1 MGLISSAKALWKKVK
16 QKSQSSAQK
25 AYTKKVQTERTQ
37 QRKHIVTSNYDKV
50 RSRTTPTRTTTSRSS
65 GGSSSY
71 SRPSGT
77 TSWSSRTTSS
87 SSSTSPKSRQ
97 RKTSS
102 SNTSGWSSYAQN
114 TFKSSNKASQG
125 KSSGTS
131 VPRTASGAIDWG
143 KINSKGYKGTASKAL
158 KEAYEQGKGIN
169 ALGTKVETR
178 KGGGV
183 KSKDPTMEDFLK
195 LQNASRNGNLK
206 LDKKLAKKMG
216 SRTAYA
222 ANRNSMARASHGFM
236 QGMAFGDVESGPV
249 KYNKAARKALKESR
263 ESTAGMVG
271 YGVGQMAGF
280 ATGGTSGAA
289 KSLASGGIKAGA
301 KAAAKSGAKTTAKK
315 FVRNRVT
322 EMAVEAPLNAADA
335 MKMSKDENGKVDVKK
350 AAGLMALNTGLTGG
364 TGALMEGAAI
374 KFTKKNANRLIHL
387 QSKANKNTIT
397 KKEGHELKALYDK
410 LDNVRKD
417 TARADSRIAGEGYR
431 RGKTAAAEVANDKY
445 VEAARNRMRNAKVEN
460 YVNKVKESNRQYNND
475 RELLRGNED
484 VIENGQFIDARGNEV
499 PDTTKAPQG
508 MKASGK
514 QAKSSKKV
522 IRQTLGGNHTPEAK
536 AEIHD
541 TVDRM
546 SNMINHGDF
555 EGARSEARK
564 LARKHGTVQTE
575 FRDVNHDMRSKLKD
589 AQERIKS
596 VTFRPSDDALKSVDS
611 RGRIKDLKEAIGDYD
626 FRKVHINKN
635 QAVGKNQLEVDEV
648 WDEWSKELPELFPPD
663 VTDESA
669 RLRTIVEV
677 SNMKPQDVDNVVG
690 LDDEAIDEAYDLM
703 ARDIYDEA
711 EKNAAAYKETGK
723 KGASKPKA
731 ENVENPMGA
740 SAETV
745 GASET
750 PKKGASK
757 PETPKGKVSQIKEF
771 NDVDKAFKRSAN
783 NVLDN
788 APDRADDVAKLADE
802 YRGAGSKIA
811 EKKARIK
818 NSDNPKHIEQ
828 FKKDIKALEDQQKEI
843 QGRMT
848 KLEDTHVSRHSSGKD
863 VLDVIDPTDSKA
875 VKAKKISKATNFY
888 RTVKRLGV
896 TSLAEFERVAKET
909 GDKELMNAINNVYVG
924 RNKVGAFIE
933 SARTSFKTRATTG
946 KSLNDIFKDAG
957 AFESR
962 ETRADFNTYALL
974 RHHID
979 RADKGKPV
987 FMKDGHAL
995 SIPDALKA
1003 MNELESKYGADKL
1016 AKFSDELT
1024 EYSNDLLKYRYD
1036 AGLITKETYENTL
1049 KEYPHYVPTYRI
1061 KDDAGG
1067 LIYDEAK
1074 NVELDSVIKAAKG
1087 GDAPIEDLYSQ
1098 LHKITTDVITN
1109 AEQNEMIKLYA
1120 KDMGFDPKHLA
1131 DNVDIEDLEKSRI
1144 KANKDGTISYFV
1156 NGERVTM
1163 KADKQAVKGL
1173 REWNGQDFA
1182 VFSNACAKIGQVSGI
1197 RIFKGLIT
1205 DWNIA
1210 FGVRNGT
1217 RDIQQA
1223 VVNSKDTVWFT
1234 KSMPS
1239 ALHAIANKNNAYRK
1253 LYEANGG
1260 RFFVPSGNPRV
1271 VKDPTKSSVFDKI
1284 ISPIEKINGAIEMNP
1299 RMSEF
1304 IGTINKEAD
1313 GILKKQGKTLEDL
1326 KDQAKRIIEKD
1337 KSIADA
1343 DKVGAIEDKYAE
1355 MVCALVGKET
1365 VDRAMRNSAD
1375 ITLNFSRHGVIG
1387 KALNSGLVPYLN
1399 PSIQGLSKTIR
1410 LFTEGKAD
1418 KTLLNI
1424 GMKLGTMTIAPAVF
1438 NEVLLADNRDYQ
1450 DLNNRDKD
1458 NNFFIPL
1465 GDGKFIKLP
1474 KPRENAALTEPVT
1487 YGLRY
1492 FFDKAQIGSIAPGE
1506 YSSKENWKQMFDSVW
1521 DNIGPVNPITSNY
1534 FSPVLNTAR
1543 NKTWYGGNIES
1554 VSDQELPVKDRR
1566 DETTSAWAIAFTD
1579 SKFMKE
1585 FRKSDF
1591 AKNNPLGSFAA
1602 SNLSPKK
1609 VDNLMDSYFGMIYDT
1624 VIKPTAANRNL
1635 GKNKYLPS
1643 KENIGNY
1650 FMGQFVMDGVYSNKL
1665 AQSYYDKL
1673 DKLNKGAKEGERT
1686 LKASIYMNDYGYQ
1699 AQDYSTARA
1708 AIFGK
1713 DKDFDKLTP
1722 KEKQEFSRYLK
1733 KHQNDIYRAGALTG
1747 EKDVCGTFENNF
1759 RSDPLR
1765 VMCRGLKKMG
1775 FEDKTG
1781 TMPEA
1786 KVLRSFTFTTADGK
1800 NSYADAL
1807 DNFKESEQYK
1817 IDGRENG
1824 IKKFFNDT
1832 IRTRGL
1838 IGEAGGSRGFITWT
1852 GASLVAQERNLK
1864 SGDESHTAFAK
1875 AFGASD
1881 ESLSDA
1887 KDYLGF
1893 YNLKDYTKT
1902 HKPLERMAMK
1912 EGKYLSDVDAV
1923 KQSIKLASKGDP
1935 DGAFFIE
1942 GEYVD
1947 MKQNPSRCIIA
1958 DGMTS
1963 KEYNKW
1969 VDKYGLRSYSK
1980 EKQKGLEKLTSKSGN
1995 TYYKSSEEDVLN
2007 AIESDYGNR
2016 SNEFKAA
2023 MFEMFYPFSENPYG
2037 SVGDYS
2043 QENDVGLHHDSG
2055 YGGYG
2060 YGRRGYGGYGGGWGG
2075 GYGGYG
2081 GGYGSSAGGKDWNTY
2096 VGEIFDMKET
2106 KLHDYTKPSEL
2117 TEAYRRRARKKQMVN
2132 QKRKG

>member
-1 MGLISSAKALWKKVK
+1 MGLISTLWKKIK
-16 QKSQSSAQK
+16 QRSRSSAQA
-25 AYTKKVQTERTQ
+25 AYRRKVQTDRTNS
-37 QRKHIVTSNYDKV
+37 RNNTASSNYDRV
-50 RSRTTPTRTTTSRSS
+50 RSRSNPVRTGSSRSS
-65 GGSSSY
+65 GRSSSY
-71 SRPSGT
+71 GSRGSTSSASGT
-77 TSWSSRTTSS
+77 TSWTSSQSSS

-114 TFKSSNKASQG
+114 TFKTQNKASQS

-263 ESTAGMVG
+263 ESTAGMIG

-397 KKEGHELKALYDK
+397 KKEGRELKALYDK

-460 YVNKVKESNRQYNND
+460 YVNKVNESNRQYNND
-475 RELLRGNED
+475 RELLRGNEKT
-484 VIENGQFIDARGNEV
+484 INEGQFIDARGNEV

-514 QAKSSKKV
+514 QAKSSKRV
-522 IRQTLGGNHTPEAK
+522 VRETLGGNHTPEAK

-596 VTFRPSDDALKSVDS
+596 VTFKPSDDALKAVDS

-626 FRKVHINKN
+626 YKKVHINKN

-690 LDDEAIDEAYDLM
+690 LDDEAIEEAYDYM

-740 SAETV
+740 STETV
-745 GASET
+745 GASEV

-771 NDVDKAFKRSAN
+771 NDVDRAFKESAN

-863 VLDVIDPTDSKA
+863 VLEDIDPTDTKTA
-875 VKAKKISKATNFY
+875 KAKKTGKFREKIQSIRRATES
-888 RTVKRLGV
+888 
-896 TSLAEFERVAKET
+896 SLVEFERAAKAS
-909 GDKELMNAINNVYVG
+909 GDKELLNAVNNVYVA
-924 RNKVGAFIE
+924 RNKAGAFIE
-933 SARTSFKTRATTG
+933 SARTNFKTRATTG

-957 AFESR
+957 AFANK
-962 ETRADFNTYALL
+962 ETRSDFNTYALL

-979 RADKGKPV
+979 RAERGVPV

-995 SIPDALKA
+995 SIPDAKKA
-1003 MNELESKYGADKL
+1003 MEALETKYGADKL
-1016 AKFSDELT
+1016 TKFSDELT

-1049 KEYPHYVPTYRI
+1049 KQNPHYVPTYRI
-1061 KDDAGG
+1061 KDGAEGFVFE
-1067 LIYDEAK
+1067 EAN
-1074 NVELDSVIKAAKG
+1074 NVSLDSVIKAAKG

-1098 LHKITTDVITN
+1098 LHKITNDVITN
-1109 AEQNEMIKLYA
+1109 AEQNEMVKLYA
-1120 KDMGFDPKHLA
+1120 KDMGFDPKQLSK
-1131 DNVDIEDLEKSRI
+1131 DVDIEDLEKSRI
-1144 KANKDGTISYFV
+1144 KAGKDGTISYFV
-1156 NGERVTM
+1156 DGQRVDI
-1163 KADKQAVKGL
+1163 KANDQAVKGL
-1173 REWNGQDFA
+1173 REWNGADHA
-1182 VFSNACAKIGQVSGI
+1182 LYCNACAKFGKMTGV
-1197 RIFKGLIT
+1197 RAFKGLIT
-1205 DWNIA
+1205 DWNLA
-1210 FGVRNGT
+1210 FGIRNGM
-1217 RDIQQA
+1217 RDMQQA
-1223 VVNSKDTVWFT
+1223 LVNSKDTRWFV

-1239 ALHAIANKNNAYRK
+1239 SMQAIANKNNAYRK

-1260 RFFVPSGNPRV
+1260 KYFVPSGNPRT
-1271 VKDPTKSSVFDKI
+1271 VKDPTQTSLFEKVVT
-1284 ISPIEKINGAIEMNP
+1284 PIETINGAIEMNP

-1375 ITLNFSRHGVIG
+1375 ITLNFSRHGYFV
-1387 KALNSGLVPYLN
+1387 KALNSGPVPYLN

-1418 KTLLNI
+1418 KALFNL
-1424 GMKLGTMTIAPAVF
+1424 GAKLGVMTLAPAAV
-1438 NEVLLADNRDYQ
+1438 NEILLADNRDYQ
-1450 DLNNRDKD
+1450 DLNSRDKD
-1458 NNFFIPL
+1458 TNFFIPL
-1465 GDGKFIKLP
+1465 GDGKFMKIP
-1474 KPRENAALTEPVT
+1474 KPRENAALSEPAI
-1487 YGLRY
+1487 YGMRY
-1492 FFDKAQIGSIAPGE
+1492 LLEKAQIGSIKPGE
-1506 YSSKENWKQMFDSVW
+1506 YSSADNWKQMFVSIK
-1521 DNIGPVNPITSNY
+1521 DNIGPVNPLTSNY
-1534 FSPVLNTAR
+1534 FSPLLNTAR

-1554 VSDQELPVKDRR
+1554 VSDQELPVTDRK
-1566 DETTSAWAIAFTD
+1566 DETTSALAIWLTD
-1579 SKFMKE
+1579 
-1585 FRKSDF
+1585 RKALKQFVENNYGSD
-1591 AKNNPLGSFAA
+1591 NPIGNLVA

-1609 VDNLMDSYFGMIYDT
+1609 IDNIMDSYLGMIYDMG
-1624 VIKPTAANRNL
+1624 IKPTAANRNL
-1635 GKNKYLPS
+1635 GSTKA
-1643 KENIGNY
+1643 NIANS
-1650 FMGQFVMDGVYSNKL
+1650 FTNQFILDGVYSNKL
-1665 AQSYYDKL
+1665 AQGYYDKL
-1673 DKLNKGAKEGERT
+1673 DKLNKGSKDGEYTYKAK
-1686 LKASIYMNDYGYQ
+1686 KFQQKYGYD
-1699 AQDYSTARA
+1699 AMTYSSARA
-1708 AIFGK
+1708 AVFDGD
-1713 DKDFDKLTP
+1713 DKDFSKMTP
-1722 KEKQEFSRYLK
+1722 QEKQEYARNLK
-1733 KHQNDIYRAGALTG
+1733 KYQNDVYRDGIHD
-1747 EKDVCGTFENNF
+1747 EKGTFGSFEDNF
-1759 RSDPLR
+1759 KRDPLR
-1765 VMCRGLKKMG
+1765 VMARELRKTS

-1781 TMPEA
+1781 KMAEE
-1786 KVLRSFTFTTADGK
+1786 KVLQDFTYTNKDGK
-1800 NSYADAL
+1800 NQFADAL
-1807 DNFKESEQYK
+1807 KEFKKSDVFKEEGK
-1817 IDGRENG
+1817 KKG
-1824 IKKFFNDT
+1824 IKTFFNDA
-1832 IRTRGL
+1832 IRLRGL
-1838 IGEAGGSRGFITWT
+1838 LGESGGSKSYPSYT
-1852 GASLVAQERNLK
+1852 AVSLVAAERNIK
-1864 SGDESHTAFAK
+1864 SGSIKHAAFAD
-1875 AFGASD
+1875 AFGVNQDTQKEAY
-1881 ESLSDA
+1881 
-1887 KDYLGF
+1887 DYLGVG
-1893 YNLKDYTKT
+1893 YTLKNYAHT
-1902 HKPLERMAMK
+1902 HKSLENMAMR
-1912 EGKYLSDVDAV
+1912 ENKYLNEMDDN
-1923 KQSIKLASKGDP
+1923 KKSIKLASKKYS
-1935 DGAFFIE
+1935 DGSFYIE
-1942 GEYVD
+1942 GKYVD
-1947 MKQNPSRCIIA
+1947 YKCNPARCIVS

-1969 VDKYGLRSYSK
+1969 MDKYDLHSF
-1980 EKQKGLEKLTSKSGN
+1980 QKGHGKEDNYG
-1995 TYYKSSEEDVLN
+1995 KSSEREVIN
-2007 AIESDYGNR
+2007 AIEKDYGDR

-2023 MFEMFYPFSENPYG
+2023 MYRMFYDWGDNPYG
-2037 SVGDYS
+2037 EIGDYS
-2043 QENDVGLHHDSG
+2043 QKNDRGLHHAQSG

-2096 VGEIFDMKET
+2096 VGEIFDMSEK

>member
-50 RSRTTPTRTTTSRSS
+50 RSRTTRTTTTSRSS

-125 KSSGTS
+125 KASGTS

-158 KEAYEQGKGIN
+158 KEAYEHGKGIN

-206 LDKKLAKKMG
+206 LDKKTAKKMG

-397 KKEGHELKALYDK
+397 KKEGRELKALYDK

-417 TARADSRIAGEGYR
+417 TARADSNIADEGFRKGKNTEMDAIVERYRPDAEKRMQKAKDIKTYRDIRQNERIRTQRKAE
-431 RGKTAAAEVANDKY
+431 AAAEQFASTPEGQRAIND
-445 VEAARNRMRNAKVEN
+445 AR
-460 YVNKVKESNRQYNND
+460 VKEFDD
-475 RELLRGNED
+475 RINELRATEGTKKQKLKAKKEADRLERERNKLEQSVKAD
-484 VIENGQFIDARGNEV
+484 V
-499 PDTTKAPQG
+499 
-508 MKASGK
+508 SGK
-514 QAKSSKKV
+514 RYYATREEV
-522 IRQTLGGNHTPEAK
+522 NA
-536 AEIHD
+536 A
-541 TVDRM
+541 
-546 SNMINHGDF
+546 
-555 EGARSEARK
+555 SEAIRENERK
-564 LARKHGTVQTE
+564 LANLERRQSFSTDTNSPGYKKRQKQIDNLKASIDADKEAVSRYTIGNTKGASKPVTAPKQTADVAPKADDATV
-575 FRDVNHDMRSKLKD
+575 RSKD
-589 AQERIKS
+589 AML
-596 VTFRPSDDALKSVDS
+596 PDAPKA
-611 RGRIKDLKEAIGDYD
+611 ET
-626 FRKVHINKN
+626 
-635 QAVGKNQLEVDEV
+635 EV
-648 WDEWSKELPELFPPD
+648 P
-663 VTDESA
+663 
-669 RLRTIVEV
+669 
-677 SNMKPQDVDNVVG
+677 
-690 LDDEAIDEAYDLM
+690 
-703 ARDIYDEA
+703 
-711 EKNAAAYKETGK
+711 GK
-723 KGASKPKA
+723 KGASKPQA
-731 ENVENPMGA
+731 ENVETP
-740 SAETV
+740 TV
-745 GASET
+745 QT
-750 PKKGASK
+750 PEATDVHKATT
-757 PETPKGKVSQIKEF
+757 EKVSKIGAYS
-771 NDVDKAFKRSAN
+771 NTDKAFKMSAD
-783 NVLDN
+783 NVLRN
-788 APDRADDVAKLADE
+788 APDRADEVGRLADE
-802 YRGAGSKIA
+802 YQKASKGIA
-811 EKKARIK
+811 ANKAKIKRSNTPEHIAQYEK
-818 NSDNPKHIEQ
+818 E
-828 FKKDIKALEDQQKEI
+828 IKALEETQNKIHGQMRNI
-843 QGRMT
+843 
-848 KLEDTHVSRHSSGKD
+848 EDTHVSRYDSGKS
-863 VLDVIDPTDSKA
+863 VLEEIDPTDGKA
-875 VKAKKISKATNFY
+875 ATKRKTGKVREKIQSIRRATES
-888 RTVKRLGV
+888 
-896 TSLAEFERVAKET
+896 SLIEFERAAKAS
-909 GDKELMNAINNVYVG
+909 GDKELLNAVNNVYLA
-924 RNKVGAFIE
+924 RNKAGAFIE
-933 SARTSFKTRATTG
+933 SARTSFNTRTTTG

-957 AFESR
+957 AFNSKEAR
-962 ETRADFNTYALL
+962 NDFNMYALL

-987 FMKDGHAL
+987 FMKDGHPL
-995 SIPDALKA
+995 SIPDALQA
-1003 MNELESKYGADKL
+1003 MGELESRYGADKL

-1036 AGLITKETYENTL
+1036 AGLISKETYENTL

-1061 KDDAGG
+1061 KDGAEGFVFE
-1067 LIYDEAK
+1067 EAN
-1074 NVELDSVIKAAKG
+1074 NVSLDSVIKAAKG
-1087 GDAPIEDLYSQ
+1087 GESPIEDLYSQ
-1098 LHKITTDVITN
+1098 LHKITNDVITN
-1109 AEQNEMIKLYA
+1109 AEQNEMVKLYA
-1120 KDMGFDPKHLA
+1120 KDMGFDPKQLSK
-1131 DNVDIEDLEKSRI
+1131 DVNLEDLEKSRI
-1144 KANKDGTISYFV
+1144 KAGKNGTISYFV
-1156 NGERVTM
+1156 DGQRVDI
-1163 KADKQAVKGL
+1163 KANDQAVKGL
-1173 REWNGQDFA
+1173 REWNGDDHA
-1182 VFSNACAKIGQVSGI
+1182 LYCNACAKFGKMTGV
-1197 RIFKGLIT
+1197 RAFKGLIT
-1205 DWNIA
+1205 DWNLA
-1210 FGVRNGT
+1210 FGIRNGM
-1217 RDIQQA
+1217 RDMQQA
-1223 VVNSKDTVWFT
+1223 LVNSKDTRWFV

-1239 ALHAIANKNNAYRK
+1239 SMQAIANKNNAYRK

-1260 RFFVPSGNPRV
+1260 KYFVPSGNPRT
-1271 VKDPTKSSVFDKI
+1271 VKDPTQTSLFEKVMT
-1284 ISPIEKINGAIEMNP
+1284 PIETINGAIEMNP

-1375 ITLNFSRHGVIG
+1375 ITLNFSRHGYFV
-1387 KALNSGLVPYLN
+1387 KALNSGPVPYLN

-1418 KTLLNI
+1418 KALFNL
-1424 GMKLGTMTIAPAVF
+1424 GAKLGVMTLAPAAV
-1438 NEVLLADNRDYQ
+1438 NEILLADNRDYQ
-1450 DLNNRDKD
+1450 DLNSRDKD
-1458 NNFFIPL
+1458 TNFFIPL
-1465 GDGKFIKLP
+1465 GDGKFMKIP
-1474 KPRENAALTEPVT
+1474 KPRENAALSEPAI
-1487 YGLRY
+1487 YGMRY
-1492 FFDKAQIGSIAPGE
+1492 LLEKAQIGSIKPGE
-1506 YSSKENWKQMFDSVW
+1506 YSSADNWKQMFVSIK
-1521 DNIGPVNPITSNY
+1521 DNIGPVNPLTSNY
-1534 FSPVLNTAR
+1534 FSPLLNTAR

-1554 VSDQELPVKDRR
+1554 MSDQELPVSDRR
-1566 DETTSAWAIAFTD
+1566 DETTSALSIMLTD
-1579 SKFMKE
+1579 SKAMKMFLDTNFMQE
-1585 FRKSDF
+1585 
-1591 AKNNPLGSFAA
+1591 NPVGKFVA

-1609 VDNLMDSYFGMIYDT
+1609 IDNLMDSYLGMIYDMG
-1624 VIKPTAANRNL
+1624 IKPTAANRNL
-1635 GKNKYLPS
+1635 GSTKA
-1643 KENIGNY
+1643 NIANY
-1650 FMGQFVMDGVYSNKL
+1650 FTNQFILDGVYSNKL
-1665 AQSYYDKL
+1665 AQGYYDKL
-1673 DKLNKGAKEGERT
+1673 DKLNKGSKDGEYTYKAK
-1686 LKASIYMNDYGYQ
+1686 KFQQKYGYD
-1699 AQDYSTARA
+1699 AMTYSSARA
-1708 AIFGK
+1708 AVFDGD
-1713 DKDFDKLTP
+1713 DKDFAKMTP
-1722 KEKQEFSRYLK
+1722 QEKQEYARNLK
-1733 KHQNDIYRAGALTG
+1733 KYQNDVYRDGIHD
-1747 EKDVCGTFENNF
+1747 EKGTFGSFEDNF
-1759 RSDPLR
+1759 KRDPLR
-1765 VMCRGLKKMG
+1765 VMARELRKTS

-1781 TMPEA
+1781 KMAEE
-1786 KVLRSFTFTTADGK
+1786 KVLQDFTYTNKDGK
-1800 NSYADAL
+1800 NQFADAL
-1807 DNFKESEQYK
+1807 KEFKKSDVFKEEGK
-1817 IDGRENG
+1817 KKG
-1824 IKKFFNDT
+1824 IKTFFNDA
-1832 IRTRGL
+1832 IRLRGL
-1838 IGEAGGSRGFITWT
+1838 LGESGGSKSYPSYT
-1852 GASLVAQERNLK
+1852 AVSLVAAERNIK
-1864 SGDESHTAFAK
+1864 SGSIKHAAFAD
-1875 AFGASD
+1875 AFGVNQDTQKEAY
-1881 ESLSDA
+1881 
-1887 KDYLGF
+1887 DYLGVG
-1893 YNLKDYTKT
+1893 YTLKNYAHT
-1902 HKPLERMAMK
+1902 HKSLENMAMR
-1912 EGKYLSDVDAV
+1912 ENKYLNEMDDN
-1923 KQSIKLASKGDP
+1923 KKSIKLASKKYS
-1935 DGAFFIE
+1935 DGSFYIE
-1942 GEYVD
+1942 GKYVD
-1947 MKQNPSRCIIA
+1947 YKCNPARCIVS

-1969 VDKYGLRSYSK
+1969 MDKYDLHSF
-1980 EKQKGLEKLTSKSGN
+1980 QKGHGKEDNYG
-1995 TYYKSSEEDVLN
+1995 KSSEREVIN
-2007 AIESDYGNR
+2007 AIEKDYGDR

-2023 MFEMFYPFSENPYG
+2023 MYRMFYDWGDNPYG
-2037 SVGDYS
+2037 EIGDYS
-2043 QENDVGLHHDSG
+2043 QKNDRGLHHAQSG

-2081 GGYGSSAGGKDWNTY
+2081 GGKDWNTY
-2096 VGEIFDMKET
+2096 VGEIFDMSEK